1 VSPSV
6 RRIVHRVCLVAIAA
20 LYVASVPW
28 YRSGDQPLRLWLG
41 LPDWVAVALLCYVG
55 VALLNAV
62 AWSVAEVQDAPTSA
76 PAGRAHDAPTSA
88 TAGDGR
94 DGSTSAAGAGARE

>member
-6 RRIVHRVCLVAIAA
+6 RRVVHRVCLVAIAA

-28 YRSGDQPLRLWLG
+28 YRSGDQPLRIWMG

-62 AWSVAEVQDAPTSA
+62 AWSVAEV
-76 PAGRAHDAPTSA
+76 HDAPTSA
-88 TAGDGR
+88 TAGDVH
-94 DGSTSAAGAGARE
+94 DAPTSAAGAGARE